1 MTEHGAYGR
10 RLAAC
15 FRLADPPT
23 LIVRSLG
30 TTRIAVTDI
39 RCDTPDQGR
48 TAPIPREDAFLV
60 GIQLRDCAAHE
71 LWLDGRAVPVTPW
84 AAGTV
89 TIYDLKRDPVARL
102 RSPFRAMHFYLPRAA
117 LDEIADDAGA
127 PRVGDLDR
135 IAHIGVQDPMLR
147 RLGVCLLPALARPD
161 EASCLFVDH
170 VSLALAAHAAQAYGG
185 MRRAAH
191 PVRGGL
197 ASWQERRA
205 KELLDAGIDGAIPV
219 ARLASA
225 CGLSVSH
232 FTRAFRQSTGV
243 SPHRWLRAR
252 RLDRARNLLAGSA
265 LALSEVAIASGFA
278 DQSHFTRIFT
288 RVCGISPGQWR
299 RLNGRQ
305 AAGRPEEER
314 PSPRPACRAPETA
327 LPAQAP
333 ERPRLHGNGRK
344 LQGARVWGKTAPPLV
359 PDDGP
364 A

>member
-23 LIVRSLG
+23 LIVRSLSR
-30 TTRIAVTDI
+30 TRIAVTDI

-102 RSPFRAMHFYLPRAA
+102 RSPFRSMHFYLPRAA

-135 IAHIGVQDPMLR
+135 IAHIGVQDPVVR
-147 RLGVCLLPALARPD
+147 RLGACLLPALARPD

-170 VSLALAAHAAQAYGG
+170 VSLALAAHVAQAYGG
-185 MRRAAH
+185 MRSAAH

-197 ASWQERRA
+197 APWQERRA
-205 KELLDAGIDGAIPV
+205 KELLDAGIDGAVPV
-219 ARLASA
+219 SRLARA

-232 FTRAFRQSTGV
+232 FTRAFRQSTGL
-243 SPHRWLRAR
+243 SPHRWLRER
-252 RLDRARNLLAGSA
+252 RLDRARDLLTGSA
-265 LALSEVAIASGFA
+265 LTLSEVAIASGFA
-278 DQSHFTRIFT
+278 DQSHFTRFFS
-288 RVCGISPGQWR
+288 RAHGMGPGQWR
-299 RLNGRQ
+299 RLNLCPVL
-305 AAGRPEEER
+305 GRPGEEPPFR
-314 PSPRPACRAPETA
+314 RPARRARETA
-327 LPAQAP
+327 SPA
-333 ERPRLHGNGRK
+333 
-344 LQGARVWGKTAPPLV
+344 
-359 PDDGP
+359 
-364 A
+364 